1 MSAADLVFAC
11 MLPVAVVLEVLIM
24 RMAALKMILE
34 AILPCRSRLS
44 SCCMIYLCTEHLL
57 FCLQSLLTFFAL
69 FCHFCFI
76 PFCGIPF
83 LQHMEAVITCLA
95 ALRVT
100 PDRFWL
106 YLFVRQ
112 MTAQLPACSPGSV
125 VRMLSALARMG
136 YRLPEHVISQIERQ
150 VGGPAQAA
158 LRPQECVEV
167 VRSVAALKQRPS
179 EAWLQ
184 QLLAAAVKGSSHLS
198 SSAAVSLVVACAGL
212 GMQLDPSWIDVL
224 LMQARAALH
233 ALSAPEH
240 VGLIDA
246 LSQQQHRPGPVFM
259 SLFMAQVQGHLP
271 ELSLGQQAV
280 LVVSL
285 AAVGYKPA
293 PAWMAAFM
301 GQLAGQRVTAADAPE
316 LLRLL
321 VALRRMQY
329 VPNPTVGSQIES
341 LIDSMAVN
349 LPYGQLQQLRG
360 ALAELQYKPTVAAAT
375 MGSVRGVRERAA
387 GASPAVA
394 APAAAGV
401 PADAA
406 AAATAAPAAAV
417 AFDAAAVEDPQQAAA
432 AAGAGGEEQQQQQE
446 ALTSVMESLELLA

>member
-1 MSAADLVFAC
+1 
-11 MLPVAVVLEVLIM
+11 
-24 RMAALKMILE
+24 
-34 AILPCRSRLS
+34 
-44 SCCMIYLCTEHLL
+44 
-57 FCLQSLLTFFAL
+57 
-69 FCHFCFI
+69 
-76 PFCGIPF
+76 
-83 LQHMEAVITCLA
+83 MEAVITCLA

-112 MTAQLPACSPGSV
+112 MTAQLPACPPGSV

-150 VGGPAQAA
+150 VGGPALAA

-198 SSAAVSLVVACAGL
+198 SSAVVSLVVACAGL
-212 GMQLDPSWIDVL
+212 GMQLDSSWIDVL
-224 LMQARAALH
+224 LLQARAALH
-233 ALSAPEH
+233 VLSAPEH

-259 SLFMAQVQGHLP
+259 SLFMAQVQGHFP
-271 ELSLGQQAV
+271 ELTLGQQAV
-280 LVVSL
+280 LAASL

-293 PAWMAAFM
+293 PAWMTAFM

-329 VPNPTVGSQIES
+329 TPSPSVGSQVEA

-349 LPYGQLQQLRG
+349 VPYGQLQQLRG
-360 ALAELQYKPTVAAAT
+360 ALAELQYKPTVAAAAIS
-375 MGSVRGVRERAA
+375 SVRGVRER
-387 GASPAVA
+387 GRA
-394 APAAAGV
+394 APAAAA
-401 PADAA
+401 PAAAAADAAQPASA
-406 AAATAAPAAAV
+406 AAATAAAEV
-417 AFDAAAVEDPQQAAA
+417 DAGDQQQAAA
-432 AAGAGGEEQQQQQE
+432 AAAAGAVAPSSEQQQQQHE
-446 ALTSVMESLELLA
+446 EPSRPPAVMESLELLA

>member
-1 MSAADLVFAC
+1 MPQHARVVLATCIYLLHELQQTNVASTD
-11 MLPVAVVLEVLIM
+11 MLP
-24 RMAALKMILE
+24 AASRCICPCH
-34 AILPCRSRLS
+34 LPLPAA
-44 SCCMIYLCTEHLL
+44 E
-57 FCLQSLLTFFAL
+57 
-69 FCHFCFI
+69 
-76 PFCGIPF
+76 
-83 LQHMEAVITCLA
+83 QHMEAVITCLA
-95 ALRVT
+95 ALRVV

-112 MTAQLPACSPGSV
+112 MTAQLPACPPGSA

-150 VGGPAQAA
+150 VGGPALAA

-184 QLLAAAVKGSSHLS
+184 QLLAAAVRGSSHLS

-212 GMQLDPSWIDVL
+212 GMQLDASWIDVL

-233 ALSAPEH
+233 VLSAPEH

-259 SLFMAQVQGHLP
+259 SLFMAQVQGHFP
-271 ELSLGQQAV
+271 ELTLGQQAV
-280 LVVSL
+280 LVASL

-293 PAWMAAFM
+293 PAWMTAFM
-301 GQLAGQRVTAADAPE
+301 AQLAGQRVTAADVPE

-329 VPNPTVGSQIES
+329 TPSPSVGVQVEA
-341 LIDSMAVN
+341 LIDSVAVSV
-349 LPYGQLQQLRG
+349 PYGQLQQLRG
-360 ALAELQYKPTVAAAT
+360 ALAELQYKPTVAAAA
-375 MGSVRGVRERAA
+375 MGSVRGVRERTR
-387 GASPAVA
+387 A
-394 APAAAGV
+394 APAAAA
-401 PADAA
+401 PAA
-406 AAATAAPAAAV
+406 AAAEVAQPASAAA
-417 AFDAAAVEDPQQAAA
+417 AAAAAAEVGAAGQVQEQAAA
-432 AAGAGGEEQQQQQE
+432 AAAAAPSSEEQQGE
-446 ALTSVMESLELLA
+446 VLSKPPAVMESLELLA

>member
-1 MSAADLVFAC
+1 VSVVRVALPASAA
-11 MLPVAVVLEVLIM
+11 LPVHV
-24 RMAALKMILE
+24 
-34 AILPCRSRLS
+34 LS
-44 SCCMIYLCTEHLL
+44 SISMHWGFSALCCGRSFVTALLLCSTLL
-57 FCLQSLLTFFAL
+57 APAFCSSSVVFVFVLHQ
-69 FCHFCFI
+69 
-76 PFCGIPF
+76 
-83 LQHMEAVITCLA
+83 QHMEAVITCLA

-150 VGGPAQAA
+150 VGGAALAA

-259 SLFMAQVQGHLP
+259 SLFMAQVQGHFP
-271 ELSLGQQAV
+271 ELTLGQQAV
-280 LVVSL
+280 LVASL

-293 PAWMAAFM
+293 PAWMTAFM
-301 GQLAGQRVTAADAPE
+301 GQLAGQRMTAADAPE

-329 VPNPTVGSQIES
+329 VPSPSAGAQIES
-341 LIDSMAVN
+341 LIDSIAVN
-349 LPYGQLQQLRG
+349 LQYGQLQQLRG
-360 ALAELQYKPTVAAAT
+360 ALAELQYKPTVAAAA
-375 MGSVRGVRERAA
+375 MGSVRGVRDRAA
-387 GASPAVA
+387 AA
-394 APAAAGV
+394 APAASA
-401 PADAA
+401 PATVAESAEPAA
-406 AAATAAPAAAV
+406 AAASAEVSNAGGGQQEQLPPPAAA
-417 AFDAAAVEDPQQAAA
+417 ASLASA
-432 AAGAGGEEQQQQQE
+432 AAGQQQQQQE
-446 ALTSVMESLELLA
+446 VPSVQQSVMESLELLA

>member
-1 MSAADLVFAC
+1 
-11 MLPVAVVLEVLIM
+11 
-24 RMAALKMILE
+24 
-34 AILPCRSRLS
+34 
-44 SCCMIYLCTEHLL
+44 
-57 FCLQSLLTFFAL
+57 
-69 FCHFCFI
+69 
-76 PFCGIPF
+76 
-83 LQHMEAVITCLA
+83 MEAVITCLA

-112 MTAQLPACSPGSV
+112 MAAQLPACPPGSV

-150 VGGPAQAA
+150 VGGAALAA
-158 LRPQECVEV
+158 LRPQECAEV

-212 GMQLDPSWIDVL
+212 GMQLDPSWIDLL

-271 ELSLGQQAV
+271 ELTLGQQAV
-280 LVVSL
+280 LVASL

-293 PAWMAAFM
+293 PAWMNAFM
-301 GQLAGQRVTAADAPE
+301 GQLAGQQVTAADAPE
-316 LLRLL
+316 LVRLL

-329 VPNPTVGSQIES
+329 VPTPSAGSQIEG
-341 LIDSMAVN
+341 LIDAMAVS
-349 LPYGQLQQLRG
+349 LPYGQLQQLRA
-360 ALAELQYKPTVAAAT
+360 ALAELQYKPAVAAAAVGT
-375 MGSVRGVRERAA
+375 VRGARERSSRA
-387 GASPAVA
+387 ASP
-394 APAAAGV
+394 
-401 PADAA
+401 AA
-406 AAATAAPAAAV
+406 AAAAAAAAPVAGEAAAAALV
-417 AFDAAAVEDPQQAAA
+417 AAVGMDAAAGQEQEQVATAA
-432 AAGAGGEEQQQQQE
+432 AAGAGAASVEQQQQQQE
-446 ALTSVMESLELLA
+446 SRSGSPSVMESLELLA

>member
-1 MSAADLVFAC
+1 MYCA
-11 MLPVAVVLEVLIM
+11 
-24 RMAALKMILE
+24 
-34 AILPCRSRLS
+34 
-44 SCCMIYLCTEHLL
+44 
-57 FCLQSLLTFFAL
+57 
-69 FCHFCFI
+69 
-76 PFCGIPF
+76 
-83 LQHMEAVITCLA
+83 QHMEAVITCLA

-136 YRLPEHVISQIERQ
+136 YRLPEHVISLIERQ
-150 VGGPAQAA
+150 VGGPALAA

-212 GMQLDPSWIDVL
+212 GMQLDASWIDVL

-233 ALSAPEH
+233 VLSAPEH

-271 ELSLGQQAV
+271 ELTLGQQAV
-280 LVVSL
+280 LVASL

-301 GQLAGQRVTAADAPE
+301 GQLAGQRATAADAPE

-329 VPNPTVGSQIES
+329 VPSPSVGSQVEA
-341 LIDSMAVN
+341 LIDGMAVN
-349 LPYGQLQQLRG
+349 VPYGQLQQLRG
-360 ALAELQYKPTVAAAT
+360 ALAELQYQ
-375 MGSVRGVRERAA
+375 
-387 GASPAVA
+387 PAVA
-394 APAAAGV
+394 AAATGGARGGRDRRPAAS
-401 PADAA
+401 AA
-406 AAATAAPAAAV
+406 AAPAAV
-417 AFDAAAVEDPQQAAA
+417 PAAA
-432 AAGAGGEEQQQQQE
+432 AAGAEGAEAVTAASAAAAAPDAGDQEQAAAAAAAGDSGVGEQQE
-446 ALTSVMESLELLA
+446 VPSRPPAVMGTL